1 MNKDFISNSSPSNAA
16 LPKSSTMSDV
26 GGTNRRTMVRS
37 GAYSYRPPSP
47 PRIHI
52 PVRKAEDIFLW
63 PSYNLVDSSKL
74 TLEEYNIITG
84 NRLQKSTDRSVR
96 WRYEMRR
103 ESQLILDYLFLGPTS
118 TIRDHDFLKREAITM
133 LVVVRDSR
141 APMNLASVNTAS
153 ETFNISYCYV
163 DVDTNH
169 LVPAFNQIVNVI
181 NSHLLIA
188 HNNTGGA
195 TQGKVLVTCTTGNML
210 SPPLVAAYVMFMFGQ
225 EMLDAINFVSVQRF
239 CANFD
244 DEAKGALLTWQELN
258 KASVAVARRRRLER
272 ENEENGH
279 ASALASAEGTPNTK
293 RGLDD
298 MMDGV
303 EGDLGS
309 NGDHD
314 RGGYAPFLDV
324 DQ

>member
-1 MNKDFISNSSPSNAA
+1 
-16 LPKSSTMSDV
+16 MSDG
-26 GGTNRRTMVRS
+26 GGTNRTMVRS
-37 GAYSYRPPSP
+37 GPYSYRPPSP

-52 PVRKAEDIFLW
+52 PVRKAEDIFMW

-74 TLEEYNIITG
+74 TLEEFNIITG
-84 NRLQKSTDRSVR
+84 NRMQKSTDRSVR

-153 ETFNISYCYV
+153 ETFNIAYCYV

-181 NSHLLIA
+181 NSHLLTE

-195 TQGKVLVTCTTGNML
+195 THGKVLVTCTTGNML
-210 SPPLVAAYVMFMFGQ
+210 SPTLVAAYVMFMFGQ
-225 EMLDAINFVSVQRF
+225 EMLEAINFVSVQRF

-258 KASVAVARRRRLER
+258 KASVAVARRCRLER
-272 ENEENGH
+272 DSEENGH
-279 ASALASAEGTPNTK
+279 APALAYAEGTPNTK

-303 EGDLGS
+303 EEDLES